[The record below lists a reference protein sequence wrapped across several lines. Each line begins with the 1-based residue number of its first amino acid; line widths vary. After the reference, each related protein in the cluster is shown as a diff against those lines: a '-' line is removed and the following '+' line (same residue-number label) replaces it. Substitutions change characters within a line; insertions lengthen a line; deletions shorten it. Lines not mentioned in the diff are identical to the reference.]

1 MESREDGLALQ
12 AELSLP
18 GLKAKVSRAKMMTNK
33 RGSKMAKHD
42 VDDTRPLS
50 TMQRLN
56 LMMLVEAQSML
67 RDDFNSAVLS
77 LNIQRDHGLL
87 LKEASTEAL
96 LRLVEKTADFPLW
109 NLKVIVFSGMASTDA
124 DDTDESLLAGLL
136 SSFKP
141 KREM

>member
-1 MESREDGLALQ
+1 
-12 AELSLP
+12 
-18 GLKAKVSRAKMMTNK
+18 
-33 RGSKMAKHD
+33 MAKHD